1 MNLTPLIF
9 FALSIMK
16 KIKRIALFTLFLD
29 TLGLT
34 IIIPVLPDLVGY
46 YHTSYFMISLW
57 LTLYSLFALL
67 STPILGALSDK
78 FWRKPILGVS
88 VFSSFLSF
96 IILRISWNVRIYLV
110 ARIVNGLAGGN
121 ISSIQSILS
130 DIAVDQKERTNNFW
144 LFGAIFGI
152 GFIVGPAIGAL
163 LLSFGIK
170 RPFIISAILSW
181 INLLLIM
188 FWLPETNKF
197 LNTLKKIKINIVHIF
212 KDMFVTKE
220 KKYYLVFFVVNLAI
234 LIYQMSFTLFLN
246 QRFGLSGVTS
256 WYVLAWFGVIMAINQ
271 WFLLKSFWLKK
282 FSDKMLVS
290 ISILWMM
297 ACYAGAFFF
306 STVRPI
312 IFFVALSWIFQWIFR
327 PVFQN
332 IILWDNKDIGLI
344 NGNMSAL
351 MNLANIFWPLFGWYL
366 IDLGMSP
373 FGAVAAL
380 LLLTYIY
387 SKKYLHRCVA

>member
-1 MNLTPLIF
+1 
-9 FALSIMK
+9 MK

-34 IIIPVLPDLVGY
+34 IIIPVLPNLVWY

-67 STPILGALSDK
+67 STPILWALSDK

-96 IILRISWNVRIYLV
+96 IILRISWNVWIYLV

-181 INLLLIM
+181 INLLLIL
-188 FWLPETNKF
+188 FRLPETNKL

-234 LIYQMSFTLFLN
+234 LIYQM
-246 QRFGLSGVTS
+246 
-256 WYVLAWFGVIMAINQ
+256 
-271 WFLLKSFWLKK
+271 
-282 FSDKMLVS
+282 
-290 ISILWMM
+290 
-297 ACYAGAFFF
+297 
-306 STVRPI
+306 
-312 IFFVALSWIFQWIFR
+312 
-327 PVFQN
+327 
-332 IILWDNKDIGLI
+332 
-344 NGNMSAL
+344 
-351 MNLANIFWPLFGWYL
+351 
-366 IDLGMSP
+366 
-373 FGAVAAL
+373 
-380 LLLTYIY
+380 
-387 SKKYLHRCVA
+387 